1 MTRQLAYL
9 CYRHWFIIGLQVKG
23 VDVTNERIGCFN
35 VVAATAATFAIFA
48 VALSFAGGKSQ
59 VGLH

>member
-1 MTRQLAYL
+1 M
-9 CYRHWFIIGLQVKG
+9 KG

-35 VVAATAATFAIFA
+35 VVAATFAIFA